1 MEYVEHV
8 PRANFRAL
16 KVLLMLQEDTD
27 ETCLD
32 VIGRFLILSYDRTSS
47 LSKVSEVRQERFS
60 RKAGSLYKIPRT

>member
-8 PRANFRAL
+8 PRANFLAL

-47 LSKVSEVRQERFS
+47 LSKDDEVRQEHFS
-60 RKAGSLYKIPRT
+60 RKAGSLYKIPGT